1 MKFQKLFA
9 TTLSCSIQL
18 TSFSHIYFLPFWTKR
33 IHCNTKQAL
42 WLNGKNKLKTLS
54 AQIKLKSLR
63 ELSHVSH
70 LRLAVYFPTPD
81 LGQFAM
87 SLVRIWTRKM
97 IAASKVFNNNLIFYQ
112 NLNSIDRLDLHKSKS
127 IRCSNINKSAFP
139 LSTSIFHT
147 SLQDFSAYWDSLKYI
162 KYIYMLQIICYLSVM
177 RIITDVRSTANYSSI
192 A

>member
-1 MKFQKLFA
+1 MK
-9 TTLSCSIQL
+9 
-18 TSFSHIYFLPFWTKR
+18 
-33 IHCNTKQAL
+33 
-42 WLNGKNKLKTLS
+42 KTNWKPCQ
-54 AQIKLKSLR
+54 AQIKLKSLP
-63 ELSHVSH
+63 ELWHVSH
-70 LRLAVYFPTPD
+70 LRLAVYFPTPV

-112 NLNSIDRLDLHKSKS
+112 NLNSIDRLDFIHKSKS
-127 IRCSNINKSAFP
+127 IRCSNRNKSAFP

-177 RIITDVRSTANYSSI
+177 CIITDVRFTANYSSV